1 MPSSGIVNEGNKNA
15 IAEKYIRELNI
26 KVHSARQRA
35 STLSGGNQQKVVI
48 AKCLN
53 AQTRL
58 LMLDE
63 PSRGI
68 DVGAKEE
75 IYTIIRELA
84 SQGVG
89 ILVFSS
95 EYDEIAALCD
105 RVLLMAGGRVIRT
118 LRNDELDIH
127 QVHILTMGKGDS
139 YESVSEN

>member
-1 MPSSGIVNEGNKNA
+1 M
-15 IAEKYIRELNI
+15 
-26 KVHSARQRA
+26 
-35 STLSGGNQQKVVI
+35 VI

-53 AQTRL
+53 AQTQL

-75 IYTIIRELA
+75 IYTIIRKLA
-84 SQGVG
+84 AEGVG

-127 QVHILTMGKGDS
+127 EVHILTMGKGDDN
-139 YESVSEN
+139 EQGSED